1 MKPLRLILLVVLA
14 ALAAVPASGA
24 DKLAVVTTTTMVTDL
39 VQRVGG
45 ERVEVVGLMGP
56 GVDPHLYKPSANDVT
71 RLGRAQVIFYSGLML

>member
-45 ERVEVVGLMGP
+45 ERVEVVGSFVYRGILI
-56 GVDPHLYKPSANDVT
+56 T
-71 RLGRAQVIFYSGLML
+71 RK